1 MTTQKPTYFID
12 TFHSEAYEKLFFPEF
27 FIEEEPRNWNTNA
40 YLMQLL
46 QKNPTVTSR
55 NGNKALREDVKIM
68 KAYVIPGTIANTV
81 LRQMEGAFKS
91 AKGKAAIS
99 EFWKNSTTIASTS
112 VNYEKSK
119 CQLRGQMAEEVVNE
133 GESRSM
139 KRQRVRATQLFES
152 KGVEGKEDKDKIQV
166 ILNNSDEEDDE
177 NYVDDIWESWK
188 KLLKSIRESTVL
200 PALSPESHNVIWC
213 GKQVLRRP
221 LLPLELFQELNK
233 RAPNITMQWV
243 DRIFK
248 KLLLEA
254 LDTVI

>member
-1 MTTQKPTYFID
+1 MLKKSILKIQITFAIKTRNFLQWFFKCIFPITVAMTTQKPTYFID
-12 TFHSEAYEKLFFPEF
+12 TFHSEAYEKLFFP
-27 FIEEEPRNWNTNA
+27 EEEPRNWNTNA

-139 KRQRVRATQLFES
+139 KRQRVRATQF
-152 KGVEGKEDKDKIQV
+152 
-166 ILNNSDEEDDE
+166 
-177 NYVDDIWESWK
+177 
-188 KLLKSIRESTVL
+188 IRESTVL

-254 LDTVI
+254 LDT